1 MARSF
6 TEREKENIK
15 RSLQEACKQSWTQY
29 GYKKTS
35 VDELCRQVGISKGA
49 FYLFFESKEA
59 LFCEVLCSVQEQICN
74 AALEIIEKHK
84 GKYGVAEALKLIY
97 REYDKNNF
105 LYNSDSMDFTIL
117 MNKLSEGQ
125 AKKIEESNRMSQQLF
140 FSQPYLKFKVDTDLA
155 MSVIYSLIMNIKN
168 KDVLPHNHMET
179 FDFMVDHLI
188 DSLYE

>member
-35 VDELCRQVGISKGA
+35 VDELCKQVGISKGA

-59 LFCEVLCSVQEQICN
+59 LFCEVLCSVQEQIYN
-74 AALEIIEKHK
+74 VAYGMIERKK
-84 GKYGVAEALKLIY
+84 DKSGVAEALKLIY

-105 LYNSDSMDFTIL
+105 LYDSDSMDFTIL
-117 MNKLSEGQ
+117 MNKLPVEQ
-125 AKKIEESNRMSQQLF
+125 AKKIAESNRMSQQLF
-140 FSQPYLKFKVDTDLA
+140 VCQPYLKFKIDTDMA
-155 MSVIYSLIMNIKN
+155 MSVIYSLIINIKN
-168 KDVLPHNHMET
+168 KDILPYNHIDT

>member
-15 RSLQEACKQSWTQY
+15 RNLQEACKQSWTQY

-35 VDELCRQVGISKGA
+35 VDDLCKQAGISKGA

-117 MNKLSEGQ
+117 MN
-125 AKKIEESNRMSQQLF
+125 
-140 FSQPYLKFKVDTDLA
+140 
-155 MSVIYSLIMNIKN
+155 LI
-168 KDVLPHNHMET
+168 V
-179 FDFMVDHLI
+179 
-188 DSLYE
+188 

>member
-35 VDELCRQVGISKGA
+35 VDDLCRQVGISKGA
-49 FYLFFESKEA
+49 FYLFFESKES
-59 LFCEVLCSVQEQICN
+59 LFCEVLCSVQEQICS
-74 AALEIIEKHK
+74 AALEIIERHK
-84 GKYGVAEALKLIY
+84 YRYGVAKALKLIY

-105 LYNSDSMDFTIL
+105 LYDSDSTDFTIL
-117 MNKLSEGQ
+117 MNKLSEEQ
-125 AKKIEESNRMSQQLF
+125 AKKIEESNRMSRQLF
-140 FSQPYLKFKVDTDLA
+140 SNRPYLKFKVDTDLA

-168 KDVLPHNHMET
+168 KDILPHNHMET